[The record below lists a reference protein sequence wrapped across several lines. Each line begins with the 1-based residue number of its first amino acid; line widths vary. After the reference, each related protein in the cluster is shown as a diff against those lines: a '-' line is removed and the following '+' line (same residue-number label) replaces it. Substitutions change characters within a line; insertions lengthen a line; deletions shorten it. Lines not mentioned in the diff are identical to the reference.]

1 MNGTTDNPRL
11 IIPALGCVYA
21 ALGPLSYA
29 GARVVL
35 GGVIMVHGYAK
46 LFNGVS
52 VVVGD
57 KILGPMGFP
66 MPEAW
71 GYFLG
76 ILEFFG
82 CALFA
87 VGLLTRPLALML
99 TVELFIAVFGVHMK
113 NGFGVGV
120 GGFEYPL
127 ILAVFFGIYAANG
140 GGRYSIDRLLGKEF

>member
-29 GARVVL
+29 VARVVL

-46 LFNGVS
+46 LFNGVA

-57 KILGPMGFP
+57 KVLGPMGFP

-87 VGLLTRPLALML
+87 LML

-113 NGFGVGV
+113 NGFSSAS

-127 ILAVFFGIYAANG
+127 ILAVFFAVYAANG
-140 GGRYSIDRLLGKEF
+140 AGRYSIDRLLGKEF